1 MTLNTGIAFGRS
13 MGIEA
18 ISLNVHYTDGVYEDP
33 TTETFKIAT
42 DGIKIYFTPDLREY
56 TSMRKQLINVP
67 YGPRELVIPPSTER
81 FFVTRTCIV
90 DTSCQDATNN
100 QVQGV
105 AQYLGFSGRRRLD
118 EEETDGLEESDDYL
132 DTYFGDD
139 VLDSDNDIDLNI
151 SCETLK
157 SYCFVDQFGIY
168 LQRLCPVSCGLC
180 GDMPDDTDG
189 TTTTTTTTT
198 TKVNPRD
205 PFNYRVSSISYH
217 AHLLGNEMYATLLR
231 EEKKDT
237 QDQED
242 VEISVA
248 KKQAD
253 ISSTPSM
260 TAKDLKSREIWFYD
274 NQETVPMDKE
284 FAIDVDEGGDSYN
297 SYATM
302 VGGVE
307 VKAGDKIQV
316 SCVYNSMNRNKA
328 TYFGLSTYD
337 EMCIIG
343 VFVTFKT
350 PSLDE
355 IGDVDFGTELNLR
368 SFNCALDDENH
379 TTDVWQGTLESDED
393 ARSIW
398 YDHPIEATDTCTYPV
413 TGNLLDNTVTGEA
426 RDCPEKEDDHKNKN
440 NLICY
445 GLDVDDELLSSPI
458 AGYLCVG
465 GTYDQKD
472 SNEAPLYITKDK
484 CIVEGG
490 GTEYNSY
497 TCSDAEFFLASEA
510 SVIGVTD
517 EIREFLRTNWWQ
529 PKCCGRNTG
538 NEKEND
544 TEQPNEDAVATQTA
558 GALGVDDEDSSSSGA
573 DVGVFGNR
581 VASTLSM
588 VFAIIASII

>member
-1 MTLNTGIAFGRS
+1 MALNTGIAFGRS
-13 MGIEA
+13 VGIEA

-42 DGIKIYFTPDLREY
+42 DGIKIYYTPDMREY
-56 TSMRKQLINVP
+56 TSMRKELINIP
-67 YGPRELVIPPSTER
+67 FGPNGLVIPPSIER

-100 QVQGV
+100 QLELFF
-105 AQYLGFSGRRRLD
+105 AQYLGFSGRRRHLD
-118 EEETDGLEESDDYL
+118 EDES
-132 DTYFGDD
+132 
-139 VLDSDNDIDLNI
+139 I
-151 SCETLK
+151 SCEMIK
-157 SYCFVDQFGIY
+157 SYCFEDEDSIY
-168 LQRLCPVSCGLC
+168 IQRLCPVSCGLC

-189 TTTTTTTTT
+189 TN

-205 PFNYRVSSISYH
+205 PLNYRVSSINHH
-217 AHLLGNEMYATLLR
+217 AHLLGTEMYATLLR
-231 EEKKDT
+231 EEEEEEDT

-242 VEISVA
+242 VA

-253 ISSTPSM
+253 ISSTPWM
-260 TAKDLKSREIWFYD
+260 TVKDLKSREIWFYD
-274 NQETVPMDKE
+274 NQETIPMDKE
-284 FAIDVDEGGDSYN
+284 FVIDVDNEDGGSN
-297 SYATM
+297 TAM

-316 SCVYNSMNRNKA
+316 SCVYNSMNRNEP
-328 TYFGLSTYD
+328 TYFGLSTYE
-337 EMCIIG
+337 EMCMIG

-350 PSLDE
+350 PLLDE